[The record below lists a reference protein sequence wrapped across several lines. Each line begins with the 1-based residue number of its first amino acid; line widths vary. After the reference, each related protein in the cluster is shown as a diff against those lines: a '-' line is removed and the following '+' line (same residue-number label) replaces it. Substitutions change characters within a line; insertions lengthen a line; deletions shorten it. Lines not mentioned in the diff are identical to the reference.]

1 MMHTKLTLIAVI
13 FLSSAAVFAL
23 DCTNH
28 PLKPVGVADDLW
40 SNTSVEAP
48 ANMTFCKALVGK
60 QICMTAKGMNATRV
74 AFAAKKAAFMVKRRA
89 KLAKFEAMSK
99 EWAKSVKTMVDV
111 AADMGAEMFSSAMLM
126 VRMGMNTFKQWDCE
140 FNSTGNF
147 DGNCPGMP
155 NVTTWFMAGKGKNV
169 NKDVIKNMIKIIM
182 AMEQAVNGTDI
193 DPRNMNMTRRFL
205 ADDNSTSNMTM
216 PDLGEWNATAAK
228 WMSMMMLKNEKE
240 MYNYLRQNPEMTR
253 EIPFKAIRLAARK
266 MLKPEMKTMVMTY
279 HAQKLAA
286 FKTQRACFVRL
297 MKVHTT
303 MKCASLMAEVAFA
316 QKDGNVTK
324 IRVGRGAMTNATKIC
339 MKSVNDMIRLGEAW
353 SESQVMMHMVS
364 RYPAAKREWIK
375 WKKMMIAVSKCDM
388 KIETILKLVVYKI
401 FETNGLFDQG
411 NTFEKNELE
420 LVKKMITEKKPF
432 EMSMKLPEGCGN
444 ETCPQVSAW
453 FTPRGVSD
461 DAADLNNFQVHN
473 TSNVT
478 LKDIDTNLDVF
489 RKYEDAM
496 KDEATEMNATMYAK
510 MVMAV
515 LEGDLTILEKL
526 FNGTDPF
533 APKRRMLAEEN
544 LALEE
549 VDDATGGAL
558 AAGED
563 DNLDASELADV
574 DVEISQEQ
582 PTEQL
587 DAVEAVNEN
596 QDTQVGDDSNTDDID
611 PTDNDTDKGTSF
623 MTWVM
628 YIGGAILVMALIAG
642 ACYLVMQRKDA
653 DDFTRRENTEMTEQP
668 QQPAHHQHYNH

>member
-1 MMHTKLTLIAVI
+1 
-13 FLSSAAVFAL
+13 
-23 DCTNH
+23 
-28 PLKPVGVADDLW
+28 
-40 SNTSVEAP
+40 
-48 ANMTFCKALVGK
+48 
-60 QICMTAKGMNATRV
+60 
-74 AFAAKKAAFMVKRRA
+74 
-89 KLAKFEAMSK
+89 
-99 EWAKSVKTMVDV
+99 
-111 AADMGAEMFSSAMLM
+111 
-126 VRMGMNTFKQWDCE
+126 
-140 FNSTGNF
+140 
-147 DGNCPGMP
+147 
-155 NVTTWFMAGKGKNV
+155 
-169 NKDVIKNMIKIIM
+169 
-182 AMEQAVNGTDI
+182 
-193 DPRNMNMTRRFL
+193 
-205 ADDNSTSNMTM
+205 
-216 PDLGEWNATAAK
+216 
-228 WMSMMMLKNEKE
+228 
-240 MYNYLRQNPEMTR
+240 
-253 EIPFKAIRLAARK
+253 
-266 MLKPEMKTMVMTY
+266 
-279 HAQKLAA
+279 
-286 FKTQRACFVRL
+286 
-297 MKVHTT
+297 
-303 MKCASLMAEVAFA
+303 
-316 QKDGNVTK
+316 
-324 IRVGRGAMTNATKIC
+324 MTNATKIC